1 MSVFFKTGDNM
12 AVGVPWPVYLF
23 VVLPFQALWWMTRL
37 VWLFFKAVGLF
48 LVAAWAVALVLVRT
62 VRSRQSGDDE
72 ERPPA

>member
-37 VWLFFKAVGLF
+37 VWLFFKGVGLF
-48 LVAAWAVALVLVRT
+48 VMLAGSLILAGVRAARARVA
-62 VRSRQSGDDE
+62 GDDE